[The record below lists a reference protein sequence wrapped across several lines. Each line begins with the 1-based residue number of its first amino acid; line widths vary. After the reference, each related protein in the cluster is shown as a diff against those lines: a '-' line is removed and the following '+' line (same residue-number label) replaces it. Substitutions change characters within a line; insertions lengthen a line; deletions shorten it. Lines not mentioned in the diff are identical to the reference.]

1 MTAFTVEQKSQL
13 AKLMATENLTI
24 QHSKIHTA
32 KFDPMKRVLYLP
44 IWKDMTSFMYDLLG
58 GHEVGHALY
67 TPADGWHDVA
77 TDKTKPKSYKSFLNV
92 VEDARIEKKVI
103 RKYPGLKSS
112 FRKAYAELNDRDFFG
127 IQYRNIN
134 HMSFIDR
141 LNIYTKSQYSESI
154 NFSVE
159 EMQMIGEVQML
170 ETWEDVLRVTKKI
183 YDYCKNEQSELA
195 AGDDFEYDIEGNP
208 IVEDGTDSESDYDY
222 DDEIENGDDSEGENS
237 DGKSDEPT
245 DEKPAKGSDS
255 GNDSDSETDEDSVE
269 SGNKINHNKESKE
282 SNFDSDGLDPTCI
295 TDDNYRRNEL
305 SLLDEK
311 CKPYVYANMP
321 TPILSNIITPAKRVQ
336 ELMTESFTAQVE
348 AGYITEAKINS
359 LVQEFR
365 NRNERYIALLAKEFE
380 MRKAAKA
387 FSKAKQSD
395 TGDVDVNKLASYRFD
410 DNIFRKIMQV
420 PKGKSHGLIL
430 LLDYSGSMS
439 DNMAGSIEQIL
450 VLSMFCRK
458 VNIPFHV
465 YAFSND
471 SSIWGIDNPKTL
483 DSSPSIL
490 RNPMNFRQSFICQ
503 AGELKL
509 ENICLREYL
518 NSKMTNAEFTKALRN
533 MVLLKKSFEG
543 GRYARYVQRPNSER
557 LSNTPLT
564 EALVAT
570 QAIMKNFK
578 RSNNLDITNL
588 VIIHDGDAD
597 ATNAVTNEQDG
608 YNWFS
613 PVYENVILQDS
624 KMKYQKQV
632 KTNNLGNEMFVSV
645 AEWFTTTTN
654 SKIFG
659 FFIVSSQ
666 RSKNIIRQYY
676 YDENRKSLYNK
687 RSDVHVD
694 HEFIKQLK
702 RKLDT
707 QKFLQSFNPG
717 YDSFFLI
724 SGGSD
729 LMASDGE
736 LEIDGKFTA
745 SKLKNAFMKFN
756 KGKQINRVLVS
767 KFIQGIAA

>member
-32 KFDPMKRVLYLP
+32 KFDPIKRILYLP

-77 TDKTKPKSYKSFLNV
+77 TDKTKGKNYKSFLNV
-92 VEDARIEKKVI
+92 IEDARIEKKVI

-112 FRKAYAELNDRDFFG
+112 FRKAYAELSDRDFFG
-127 IQYRNIN
+127 IQHRNIN

-141 LNIYTKSQYSESI
+141 LNIYTKSQYSESV

-159 EMQMIGEVQML
+159 EMQMVGEVQML
-170 ETWEDVLRVTKKI
+170 ETWDDVLRVTEKI
-183 YDYCKNEQSELA
+183 YGYCKNEQFELSI
-195 AGDDFEYDIEGNP
+195 GDDFEYDIEGNP
-208 IVEDGTDSESDYDY
+208 LDEDGTDSESDNDYDY
-222 DDEIENGDDSEGENS
+222 EMENGNDGEGENS
-237 DGKSDEPT
+237 DDESDEPT
-245 DEKPAKGSDS
+245 NEESDGESGSD
-255 GNDSDSETDEDSVE
+255 DDSETESESEED
-269 SGNKINHNKESKE
+269 GNEIVHNKESKE
-282 SNFDSDGLDPTCI
+282 SSFDSNDLDPNCI
-295 TDDNYRRNEL
+295 TDDNYRRNEVT
-305 SLLDEK
+305 LLDEK

-336 ELMTESFTAQVE
+336 ELMTIDFANQVSE
-348 AGYITEAKINS
+348 GHITDSKINGY
-359 LVQEFR
+359 VQEFR

-380 MRKAAKA
+380 MRKAAKS

-465 YAFSND
+465 YAFGND
-471 SSIWGIDNPKTL
+471 SSTWSIDNPKTSTAPL
-483 DSSPSIL
+483 SVLGSPMDL
-490 RNPMNFRQSFICQ
+490 RQCFMYQT
-503 AGELKL
+503 GELMFN
-509 ENICLREYL
+509 NICLREYL

-533 MVLLKKSFEG
+533 MVLLKKSYEG
-543 GRYARYVQRPNSER
+543 GRYARPIQRPFSER

-597 ATNAVTNEQDG
+597 ATNCVANAEGG
-608 YNWFS
+608 YTYFH
-613 PVYENVILQDS
+613 PTYENVILQD
-624 KMKYQKQV
+624 KKYKHQKLV
-632 KTNNLGNEMFVSV
+632 KANNLSNEMFVSV
-645 AEWFTTTTN
+645 AEWFTATTD

-659 FFIVSSQ
+659 FFIVPSQ
-666 RSKNIIRQYY
+666 RAKGIIRHYY
-676 YDENRKSLYNK
+676 HNEKRQPLYTK
-687 RSDVHVD
+687 RSDTYVD
-694 HEFIKQLK
+694 NELIKQLK

-717 YDSFFLI
+717 YDSYFLI
-724 SGGSD
+724 SGGHD
-729 LMASDGE
+729 LMANDGE
-736 LEIDGKFTA
+736 IEIDGKLTS

>member
-32 KFDPMKRVLYLP
+32 KFDPIKRVLYLP
-44 IWKDMTSFMYDLLG
+44 IWKDMSSFMYDLLG

-67 TPADGWHDVA
+67 TPPQGWHDVA
-77 TDKTKPKSYKSFLNV
+77 ADKTKGKNYKSFLNV

-112 FRKAYAELNDRDFFG
+112 FRKAYAELNERDFFG
-127 IQYRNIN
+127 LEHRNIN

-141 LNIYTKSQYSESI
+141 LNIYTKSQYTQQI
-154 NFSVE
+154 NFSTE
-159 EMQMIGEVQML
+159 EMQLIGDVQML
-170 ETWEDVLRVTKKI
+170 ETWEDVLRVTEKI
-183 YDYCKNEQSELA
+183 YGYCKNEQFELA
-195 AGDDFEYDIEGNP
+195 IGDDFEYDEEGNP
-208 IVEDGTDSESDYDY
+208 INGDDTDSDSYSDYDY
-222 DDEIENGDDSEGENS
+222 DEFEASGNDGEAQDSDMES
-237 DGKSDEPT
+237 
-245 DEKPAKGSDS
+245 DEKPDTEAS
-255 GNDSDSETDEDSVE
+255 GNDSDYDSEEGDETEDEGDSL
-269 SGNKINHNKESKE
+269 NHEKDSKE
-282 SNFDSDGLDPTCI
+282 SNFDFDPSCL
-295 TDDNYRRNEL
+295 TDDNYRRSEL
-305 SLLDEK
+305 SLLDDK
-311 CKPYVYANMP
+311 CKPYVYVNMP

-336 ELMTESFTAQVE
+336 ELMTEDFANQVQN
-348 AGYITEAKINS
+348 GITTNDKINS
-359 LVQEFR
+359 YVQDFR

-380 MRKAAKA
+380 MRKAAA
-387 FSKAKQSD
+387 SFSKAKQSD
-395 TGDVDVNKLASYRFD
+395 TGDIDVNRLASYRFD

-471 SSIWGIDNPKTL
+471 SSTWLIDNPTKNAT
-483 DSSPSIL
+483 DL
-490 RNPMNFRQSFICQ
+490 RKCWFYQT
-503 AGELKL
+503 GELRI
-509 ENICLREYL
+509 ENISLREYL

-533 MVLLKKSFEG
+533 MVLLKKSYEG
-543 GRYARYVQRPNSER
+543 GRYNRSIQRPVSER

-564 EALVAT
+564 EALIAT
-570 QAIMKNFK
+570 QAVMKNFK

-597 ATNAVTNEQDG
+597 FTNCLAADGDG
-608 YNWFS
+608 YTYFS
-613 PVYENVILQDS
+613 ASYENVILQDN
-624 KMKYQKQV
+624 KEKYQKQV
-632 KTNNLGNEMFVSV
+632 IANQLSNEIFVSV
-645 AEWFTTTTN
+645 AEWFTATTN

-659 FFIVSSQ
+659 FFIVPNH
-666 RSKNIIRQYY
+666 RAKGIIKHYY
-676 YDENRKSLYNK
+676 HNQKKEPLFNK
-687 RSDVHVD
+687 RSDVLLD
-694 HEFIKQLK
+694 NELIKQLK
-702 RKLDT
+702 RTFDG

-724 SGGSD
+724 SGGND
-729 LMASDGE
+729 LMANDGE
-736 LEIDGKFTA
+736 IEVDGKLTS

-756 KGKQINRVLVS
+756 KSKQINRVLVS

>member
-32 KFDPMKRVLYLP
+32 KFDPTKRILYLP
-44 IWKDMTSFMYDLLG
+44 MWKDMSSFMYDLLG

-67 TPADGWHDVA
+67 TPAEGWHDVV
-77 TDKTKPKSYKSFLNV
+77 TDKTKGKNYKGFLNV
-92 VEDARIEKKVI
+92 IEDARIEKKVI

-127 IQYRNIN
+127 IQYRDIN

-154 NFSVE
+154 KFSVE

-170 ETWEDVLRVTKKI
+170 ETWDDVLRVTEKI
-183 YDYCKNEQSELA
+183 YGYCKNEQFELSI
-195 AGDDFEYDIEGNP
+195 GDDFEYDAEGNP
-208 IVEDGTDSESDYDY
+208 LDEDDTDSDYDY
-222 DDEIENGDDSEGENS
+222 DTELDNGESGDSEDSDETLDEITDEETDGNSDGEGDDS
-237 DGKSDEPT
+237 
-245 DEKPAKGSDS
+245 
-255 GNDSDSETDEDSVE
+255 DSDDEGNNVNRDKDSQM
-269 SGNKINHNKESKE
+269 
-282 SNFDSDGLDPTCI
+282 SNFDSDDFDPKCV

-305 SLLDEK
+305 TLLDEK
-311 CKPYVYANMP
+311 CKPYVYVNIP

-336 ELMTESFTAQVE
+336 ELLTLDFANQVKN
-348 AGYITEAKINS
+348 GYITDEKINGF
-359 LVQEFR
+359 VQEFR
-365 NRNERYIALLAKEFE
+365 NRNERYISLLAKEFE
-380 MRKAAKA
+380 MRKAAKS

-471 SSIWGIDNPKTL
+471 SSIWSIDKPKAGAVPL
-483 DSSPSIL
+483 NL
-490 RNPMNFRQSFICQ
+490 LGNPMEVRQCFMYQ
-503 AGELKL
+503 PGELKL
-509 ENICLREYL
+509 ETVSLREYL

-533 MVLLKKSFEG
+533 MILLKKSYEG
-543 GRYARYVQRPNSER
+543 GRYVRSVQRPHSER

-570 QAIMKNFK
+570 QEIMKSFK

-597 ATNAVTNEQDG
+597 STNCLANNEGG
-608 YNWFS
+608 YTYFH
-613 PVYENVILQDS
+613 PTYENVILQDN
-624 KMKYQKQV
+624 KYKHQKQV
-632 KTNNLGNEMFVSV
+632 IANPLGNEMFVSV
-645 AEWFTTTTN
+645 AEWFTATTN

-659 FFIVSSQ
+659 FFIVLPH
-666 RSKNIIRQYY
+666 RSKGIIRHYY
-676 YDENRKSLYNK
+676 HNENRLPLYTK
-687 RSDVHVD
+687 RSDAMID
-694 HEFIKQLK
+694 AELIKQLK

-707 QKFLQSFNPG
+707 QKFLQSFNLG

-724 SGGSD
+724 SGGDELMTSD
-729 LMASDGE
+729 S
-736 LEIDGKFTA
+736 EIEVDGKITA

>member
-32 KFDPMKRVLYLP
+32 KFDTKNRILYLP
-44 IWKDMTSFMYDLLG
+44 IWKDMSSFMYDLLG

-67 TPADGWHDVA
+67 TPAEGWHDVA
-77 TDKTKPKSYKSFLNV
+77 TDKTRGKNYKAFLNV
-92 VEDARIEKKVI
+92 IEDARIEKKVI

-127 IQYRNIN
+127 IQYRDIN

-141 LNIYTKSQYSESI
+141 LNLYTKSQYSENI
-154 NFSVE
+154 KFSVE
-159 EMQMIGEVQML
+159 EMQLIGEVQML
-170 ETWEDVLRVTKKI
+170 ETWDDVLRVTEKI
-183 YDYCKNEQSELA
+183 YGYCKNEQFELSI
-195 AGDDFEYDIEGNP
+195 GDDFEYDVEGNP
-208 IVEDGTDSESDYDY
+208 INGEDTDSESDYEY
-222 DDEIENGDDSEGENS
+222 DDEADNGDDGEGKNS
-237 DGKSDEPT
+237 DKESDEPST
-245 DEKPAKGSDS
+245 DEESNGESGSD
-255 GNDSDSETDEDSVE
+255 DDSETESESEED
-269 SGNKINHNKESKE
+269 GNQIIHNKESKE
-282 SNFDSDGLDPTCI
+282 SSFDSDDLDPQCV
-295 TDDNYRRNEL
+295 TDDNYRRNEVM
-305 SLLDEK
+305 LLDEK
-311 CKPYVYANMP
+311 CKPYVYVNMP

-336 ELMTESFTAQVE
+336 ELMSRHFANQVSD
-348 AGYITEAKINS
+348 GYITNDKINGF
-359 LVQEFR
+359 VQEFR

-380 MRKAAKA
+380 MRKAASS

-395 TGDVDVNKLASYRFD
+395 TGDIDVNKLASYRFD

-471 SSIWGIDNPKTL
+471 SSIWAIDNPKTPAAPL
-483 DSSPSIL
+483 NL
-490 RNPMNFRQSFICQ
+490 LGNPMESRQCFMYQS
-503 AGELKL
+503 GELRFDTVT
-509 ENICLREYL
+509 LREYL

-533 MVLLKKSFEG
+533 MILLKKSYEG
-543 GRYARYVQRPNSER
+543 NRYVRPIERPYSER

-597 ATNAVTNEQDG
+597 CTNCLANNEGG
-608 YNWFS
+608 YTYFH
-613 PVYENVILQDS
+613 PTYENVILQD
-624 KMKYQKQV
+624 KKYKHQKQV
-632 KTNNLGNEMFVSV
+632 NANTLGNEMFVSV
-645 AEWFTTTTN
+645 AEWFTATTN

-659 FFIVSSQ
+659 FFIVPPH
-666 RSKNIIRQYY
+666 RSKGIIRHYY
-676 YDENRKSLYNK
+676 HNENRLPLYTK
-687 RSDVHVD
+687 RSDANID
-694 HEFIKQLK
+694 AELIKQLK

-707 QKFLQSFNPG
+707 QKFLHSFNPG

-724 SGGSD
+724 SGGND
-729 LMASDGE
+729 LMANDGE
-736 LEIDGKFTA
+736 IEVDGKLTS

-756 KGKQINRVLVS
+756 KSKQINRVLVS

>member
-32 KFDPMKRVLYLP
+32 KFDPTKRILYLP
-44 IWKDMTSFMYDLLG
+44 MWKDMSSFMYDLLG

-67 TPADGWHDVA
+67 TPAEGWHDVV
-77 TDKTKPKSYKSFLNV
+77 TDKTRGKNYKGFLNV
-92 VEDARIEKKVI
+92 IEDARIEKKVI

-112 FRKAYAELNDRDFFG
+112 FRKAYAELSDRDFFG
-127 IQYRNIN
+127 IQHRDIN

-141 LNIYTKSQYSESI
+141 LNIYTKSQYSENI
-154 NFSVE
+154 RFSVE

-170 ETWEDVLRVTKKI
+170 ETWNDVLRVTEKI
-183 YDYCKNEQSELA
+183 YGYCKNEQFELSI
-195 AGDDFEYDIEGNP
+195 GDDFEYDAEGNP
-208 IVEDGTDSESDYDY
+208 LDEDDTNSDYDY
-222 DDEIENGDDSEGENS
+222 DTELDNGESGDSEDSDETSDETTDEATDGNSDGEGDDS
-237 DGKSDEPT
+237 
-245 DEKPAKGSDS
+245 
-255 GNDSDSETDEDSVE
+255 DSDDDGNNVNRDKDSQM
-269 SGNKINHNKESKE
+269 
-282 SNFDSDGLDPTCI
+282 SNFDSEDFDPECV
-295 TDDNYRRNEL
+295 TDDNYRKNEVT
-305 SLLDEK
+305 LLDEK

-321 TPILSNIITPAKRVQ
+321 TPILSKIITPAKRVQ
-336 ELMTESFTAQVE
+336 ELLTLDFANQVKD
-348 AGYITEAKINS
+348 GYITDERINGF
-359 LVQEFR
+359 VQEFR

-380 MRKAAKA
+380 MRKAAKS

-471 SSIWGIDNPKTL
+471 SSIWSIDNPKTAAVPL
-483 DSSPSIL
+483 NL
-490 RNPMNFRQSFICQ
+490 LGNPMEVRQCFMYQS
-503 AGELKL
+503 GELKF
-509 ENICLREYL
+509 EAVSLREYL

-533 MVLLKKSFEG
+533 MVLLKKSYEG
-543 GRYARYVQRPNSER
+543 GRYARVVQRPHSER

-597 ATNAVTNEQDG
+597 STNCVANDEGG
-608 YNWFS
+608 YNWFH
-613 PVYENVILQDS
+613 PLYENVILQDN
-624 KMKYQKQV
+624 KFKYQKLV
-632 KTNNLGNEMFVSV
+632 KSNNLSNEMFVSV
-645 AEWFTTTTN
+645 AEWFTATTN

-659 FFIVSSQ
+659 FFIVPPH
-666 RSKNIIRQYY
+666 RSKGIIRHYY
-676 YDENRKSLYNK
+676 HNENRLPLYTK
-687 RSDVHVD
+687 RSDANID
-694 HEFIKQLK
+694 AELIKQLK

-707 QKFLQSFNPG
+707 QKFLHSFNPG

-724 SGGSD
+724 SGGND
-729 LMASDGE
+729 LMTNDGE
-736 LEIDGKFTA
+736 IEVDGKLTA

>member
-32 KFDPMKRVLYLP
+32 KFDPTKRILYLP
-44 IWKDMTSFMYDLLG
+44 MWKDMSSFMYDLLG

-67 TPADGWHDVA
+67 TPAEGWHDVV
-77 TDKTKPKSYKSFLNV
+77 TDKTKGKNYKGFLNV
-92 VEDARIEKKVI
+92 IEDARIEKKVI

-127 IQYRNIN
+127 IQYRDIN

-154 NFSVE
+154 KFSVE

-170 ETWEDVLRVTKKI
+170 ETWNDVLRVTEKI
-183 YDYCKNEQSELA
+183 YGYCKNEQFELSI
-195 AGDDFEYDIEGNP
+195 GDDFEYDAEGNP
-208 IVEDGTDSESDYDY
+208 LDEDDTDSDYDY
-222 DDEIENGDDSEGENS
+222 DTELDNGESGDSEALDETSDEITDEETGEETDGNSDGEGDDS
-237 DGKSDEPT
+237 
-245 DEKPAKGSDS
+245 
-255 GNDSDSETDEDSVE
+255 DSDDEGNNVNRDKDSQM
-269 SGNKINHNKESKE
+269 
-282 SNFDSDGLDPTCI
+282 SNFDSDDFDPKCV

-305 SLLDEK
+305 TLLDEK
-311 CKPYVYANMP
+311 CKPYVYVNIP

-336 ELMTESFTAQVE
+336 ELLTLDFANQVKN
-348 AGYITEAKINS
+348 GYITDEKINGF
-359 LVQEFR
+359 VQEFR
-365 NRNERYIALLAKEFE
+365 NRNERYISLLAKEFE
-380 MRKAAKA
+380 MRKAAKS

-471 SSIWGIDNPKTL
+471 SSIWSIDNPKAGAVPL
-483 DSSPSIL
+483 NL
-490 RNPMNFRQSFICQ
+490 LGNPMEVRQCFMYQ
-503 AGELKL
+503 PGELKL
-509 ENICLREYL
+509 EALSLREYL

-533 MVLLKKSFEG
+533 MILLKKSYEG
-543 GRYARYVQRPNSER
+543 GRYVRSVQRPHSER

-570 QAIMKNFK
+570 QEIMKNFK

-597 ATNAVTNEQDG
+597 STSCLANNGGG
-608 YNWFS
+608 YTYFH
-613 PVYENVILQDS
+613 PTYENVILQDN
-624 KMKYQKQV
+624 KYKHQKQV
-632 KTNNLGNEMFVSV
+632 IANPLSNEMFVSV
-645 AEWFTTTTN
+645 AEWFTATTN

-659 FFIVSSQ
+659 FFIVLPH
-666 RSKNIIRQYY
+666 RSKGIIRHYY
-676 YDENRKSLYNK
+676 HNENRLPLYTK
-687 RSDVHVD
+687 RSDAMID
-694 HEFIKQLK
+694 AELIKQLK

-707 QKFLQSFNPG
+707 QKFLQSFNLG

-724 SGGSD
+724 SGGDELMTSD
-729 LMASDGE
+729 S
-736 LEIDGKFTA
+736 EIEVDGKITA

>member
-32 KFDPMKRVLYLP
+32 KFDPIKRVLYLP
-44 IWKDMTSFMYDLLG
+44 IWKDMSSFMYDLLG

-67 TPADGWHDVA
+67 TPPQGWHDVA
-77 TDKTKPKSYKSFLNV
+77 ADKTKGKNYKSFLNV

-112 FRKAYAELNDRDFFG
+112 FRKAYDELNERDFFG
-127 IQYRNIN
+127 IQYRDIN

-141 LNIYTKSQYSESI
+141 LNIYTKSQYTQPI
-154 NFSVE
+154 QFSTE
-159 EMQMIGEVQML
+159 EMQLIGDVQML
-170 ETWEDVLRVTKKI
+170 ETWEDVLRVTEKI
-183 YDYCKNEQSELA
+183 YGYCKNEQFELA
-195 AGDDFEYDIEGNP
+195 IGDDFEYDEEGNP
-208 IVEDGTDSESDYDY
+208 IDGDDTDSESYSDYDY
-222 DDEIENGDDSEGENS
+222 DESEASGGDDGEAQDS
-237 DGKSDEPT
+237 DMES
-245 DEKPAKGSDS
+245 DEKPDTEDSGKQSKSDS
-255 GNDSDSETDEDSVE
+255 DDFETEDETEEDGNEV
-269 SGNKINHNKESKE
+269 NHHKDSKE
-282 SNFDSDGLDPTCI
+282 SNFDFDPTCV
-295 TDDNYRRNEL
+295 TDDNYRKSEF
-305 SLLDEK
+305 SLLDDK
-311 CKPYVYANMP
+311 CKPYVYVNMP

-336 ELMTESFTAQVE
+336 ELMTEDFANQVQN
-348 AGYITEAKINS
+348 GIITNDKINS
-359 LVQEFR
+359 YVQDFR

-380 MRKAAKA
+380 MRKAAA
-387 FSKAKQSD
+387 SFSKAKQSD
-395 TGDVDVNKLASYRFD
+395 TGDIDVNRLASYRFD

-471 SSIWGIDNPKTL
+471 SSSWLIDNPTKSVK
-483 DSSPSIL
+483 DL
-490 RNPMNFRQSFICQ
+490 RKCWFYQT
-503 AGELKL
+503 GELKI
-509 ENICLREYL
+509 ENVSLREYL

-533 MVLLKKSFEG
+533 MVLLKKSYEG
-543 GRYARYVQRPNSER
+543 GRYHRPIQRPVSER

-564 EALVAT
+564 EALIAT

-597 ATNAVTNEQDG
+597 YTNCLATDGDG
-608 YNWFS
+608 YNYFS
-613 PVYENVILQDS
+613 SSYENVILQDN
-624 KMKYQKQV
+624 KEKYQKQV
-632 KTNNLGNEMFVSV
+632 IANQLSNEMFVSV
-645 AEWFTTTTN
+645 AEWFTATTN

-659 FFIVSSQ
+659 FFIVPTH
-666 RSKNIIRQYY
+666 RSKGIIRHYY
-676 YDENRKSLYNK
+676 HNEKREPLSNK
-687 RSDVHVD
+687 NSDVLLTN
-694 HEFIKQLK
+694 ELAKQFK
-702 RKLDT
+702 RTLDT

-729 LMASDGE
+729 LMATDGE
-736 LEIDGKFTA
+736 IEVDGKLTS

-756 KGKQINRVLVS
+756 KSKQINRVLVS

>member
-32 KFDPMKRVLYLP
+32 KFDPIKRILYLP

-77 TDKTKPKSYKSFLNV
+77 TDKTKGKNYKSFLNV
-92 VEDARIEKKVI
+92 IEDARIEKKVI

-112 FRKAYAELNDRDFFG
+112 FRKAYAELSDRDFFG
-127 IQYRNIN
+127 IQNRDIN
-134 HMSFIDR
+134 YMSFIDR
-141 LNIYTKSQYSESI
+141 LNIYTKSQYSERV

-159 EMQMIGEVQML
+159 EMQMVGEVQML
-170 ETWEDVLRVTKKI
+170 ETWDDVLRVTEKI
-183 YDYCKNEQSELA
+183 YGYCKNEQFELSI
-195 AGDDFEYDIEGNP
+195 GDDFEYDIEGNP
-208 IVEDGTDSESDYDY
+208 LDEDGTDSESDYDY
-222 DDEIENGDDSEGENS
+222 DDDVENGDDGESKSS
-237 DGKSDEPT
+237 DDKSDKPT
-245 DEKPAKGSDS
+245 DEESDGESGSD
-255 GNDSDSETDEDSVE
+255 DDSETESESEED
-269 SGNKINHNKESKE
+269 GNEIVHNKESKE
-282 SNFDSDGLDPTCI
+282 SSFDSNDLDPNCI
-295 TDDNYRRNEL
+295 TDDNYRRNEVT
-305 SLLDEK
+305 LLDEK

-321 TPILSNIITPAKRVQ
+321 TPILSKIITPAKRVQ
-336 ELMTESFTAQVE
+336 ELMTIDFANQVSE
-348 AGYITEAKINS
+348 GHITDSKINGY
-359 LVQEFR
+359 VQEFR

-380 MRKAAKA
+380 MRKAAKS

-465 YAFSND
+465 YAFGND
-471 SSIWGIDNPKTL
+471 SSTWAIDNPKT
-483 DSSPSIL
+483 SSAPLSIL
-490 RNPMNFRQSFICQ
+490 GSPMDLRQCFMYQ
-503 AGELKL
+503 TGELMFN
-509 ENICLREYL
+509 NICLREYL

-533 MVLLKKSFEG
+533 MVLLKKSYEG
-543 GRYARYVQRPNSER
+543 GRYARPIQRPFSER

-597 ATNAVTNEQDG
+597 STNCVANAEGG
-608 YNWFS
+608 YTWFH
-613 PVYENVILQDS
+613 PLYENVVLQDS
-624 KMKYQKQV
+624 KLKYQKLV
-632 KTNNLGNEMFVSV
+632 KSNNLGNEMFVSV
-645 AEWFTTTTN
+645 AEWFTATTD

-659 FFIVSSQ
+659 FFIVPSQ
-666 RSKNIIRQYY
+666 RAKGIIRHYY
-676 YDENRKSLYNK
+676 HNEKRQPLYTK
-687 RSDVHVD
+687 RSDTYVD
-694 HEFIKQLK
+694 SELIKQLK

-717 YDSFFLI
+717 YDSYFLI
-724 SGGSD
+724 SGGHD
-729 LMASDGE
+729 LMANDDE
-736 LEIDGKFTA
+736 FEVDGKLTS

>member
-32 KFDPMKRVLYLP
+32 KFDPTKRILYLP
-44 IWKDMTSFMYDLLG
+44 MWKDMSSFMYDLLG

-67 TPADGWHDVA
+67 TPAEGWHDVV
-77 TDKTKPKSYKSFLNV
+77 TDKTKGKNYKGFLNV

-112 FRKAYAELNDRDFFG
+112 FRKAYAELSDRDFFG
-127 IQYRNIN
+127 IQYRDIN

-141 LNIYTKSQYSESI
+141 LNIYTKSQYSENI
-154 NFSVE
+154 RFSVE

-170 ETWEDVLRVTKKI
+170 ETWNDVLRVTEKI
-183 YDYCKNEQSELA
+183 YGYCKNEQFELSI
-195 AGDDFEYDIEGNP
+195 GDDFEYDVEGNP
-208 IVEDGTDSESDYDY
+208 LDEDDTNSDYDY
-222 DDEIENGDDSEGENS
+222 DTELDNGESGDSEDSDETSDETTNEETGEETDGNS
-237 DGKSDEPT
+237 DGESD
-245 DEKPAKGSDS
+245 DSNSDDD
-255 GNDSDSETDEDSVE
+255 GNNVNRDKDSQM
-269 SGNKINHNKESKE
+269 
-282 SNFDSDGLDPTCI
+282 SNFDSDDFDPQCV

-305 SLLDEK
+305 TLLDEK

-336 ELMTESFTAQVE
+336 ELMTIDFANQVSE
-348 AGYITEAKINS
+348 GHITDSKINGY
-359 LVQEFR
+359 VQEFR

-380 MRKAAKA
+380 MRKAAKS

-471 SSIWGIDNPKTL
+471 SSIWSIDNPKTAAVPL
-483 DSSPSIL
+483 NIL
-490 RNPMNFRQSFICQ
+490 GNPMEVRQCFMYQS
-503 AGELKL
+503 GELMFN
-509 ENICLREYL
+509 NICLREYL

-533 MVLLKKSFEG
+533 MILLKKSYEG
-543 GRYARYVQRPNSER
+543 GRYARAVQRPHSER

-597 ATNAVTNEQDG
+597 STNCLANNEGG
-608 YNWFS
+608 YTFFH
-613 PVYENVILQDS
+613 PTYENVILQDN
-624 KMKYQKQV
+624 KYKHQKQV
-632 KTNNLGNEMFVSV
+632 NVNPLGNEMFVSV
-645 AEWFTTTTN
+645 AEWFTATTN

-659 FFIVSSQ
+659 FFIVPPH
-666 RSKNIIRQYY
+666 RSKGIIRHYY
-676 YDENRKSLYNK
+676 HNENRLPLYTK
-687 RSDVHVD
+687 RSEAMIDA
-694 HEFIKQLK
+694 ELIKQLK

-724 SGGSD
+724 SGGND
-729 LMASDGE
+729 LMTNDGE
-736 LEIDGKFTA
+736 IEVDGKLTA